1 MNRTKS
7 SCHRTANGINV
18 LVTIHSYICSN
29 MLANPII
36 TQDLPM
42 AELRLGQHANF
53 GQEFG
58 RNDQLLLE
66 GRLDDEILV
75 LVLFMMR

>member
-1 MNRTKS
+1 
-7 SCHRTANGINV
+7 
-18 LVTIHSYICSN
+18 
-29 MLANPII
+29 
-36 TQDLPM
+36 M